1 MVLALN
7 LWKNASPRRKRILTI
22 MAFFLLSLI
31 VTIAGV
37 LTPLST
43 EEAANINEEMR
54 QMQESV
60 SNAGTLRG
68 TAFIFGNNFML
79 CLLFFIPVAGPFFG
93 CYVLYTT
100 GVVIAAQSISANMH
114 PVLTLILLFVFP
126 FTWLEFLAYSAAF
139 AQSFWL
145 TWRIIQHK
153 TRRELLNTGI
163 MISICAVMLLVA
175 AVIEILAIQALGSA
189 V

>member
-1 MVLALN
+1 MAFQ
-7 LWKNASPRRKRILTI
+7 LWKSSSPRQKKILTI
-22 MAFFLLSLI
+22 IAFFILSLI
-31 VTIAGV
+31 VTIAGI
-37 LTPLST
+37 LTPLSS
-43 EEAANINEEMR
+43 EEAAEINKEME

-79 CLLFFIPVAGPFFG
+79 CLLFFIPAAGPFFG
-93 CYVLYTT
+93 CYVLYST
-100 GVVIAAQSISANMH
+100 GVVIAAQSMSASVH
-114 PVLTLILLFVFP
+114 PALTLLLLFIFP

-145 TWRIIQHK
+145 TWRVIQHK
-153 TRRELLNTGI
+153 ARNELSNTGI

-175 AVIEILAIQALGSA
+175 AVIEILAIQALGH
-189 V
+189 VV